1 MIVSAG
7 SDGTTVRQSDM
18 TSAPCRQ
25 IFLPP
30 TGIVRWCFRI
40 QDCQY
45 HAEQVNRRGFRRL
58 IVGLV
63 MTAAL
68 AGCSAASSSP
78 SPNANASTST
88 TAPASTAT
96 TAAPQTAP
104 IGTAIHLVDHTV
116 IGGNQLVQT
125 ATVRLVGI
133 IDPATPAQPV
143 PSSVSTIAG
152 GGRWVAMRLE
162 ATNDGPSSFGNEES
176 PRSWTLEFQTDR
188 KTSPNGAAFPLNM
201 VDCPALNYPLLEPD
215 TTTMGCVSIEIPPGS
230 VLRTLDVALAL
241 SGGGDTRPIAEWT
254 LS

>member
-1 MIVSAG
+1 MHWHG
-7 SDGTTVRQSDM
+7 
-18 TSAPCRQ
+18 
-25 IFLPP
+25 F
-30 TGIVRWCFRI
+30 WRI
-40 QDCQY
+40 
-45 HAEQVNRRGFRRL
+45 

-78 SPNANASTST
+78 SPNANASTAT
-88 TAPASTAT
+88 TKPASTAS

-125 ATVRLVGI
+125 ATVRLVSI

-152 GGRWVAMRLE
+152 GGRWIAMRLE
-162 ATNDGPSSFGNEES
+162 ATNDGPSRFGGEAS
-176 PRSWTLEFQTDR
+176 RYSWTLEFQTDR
-188 KTSPNGAAFPLNM
+188 KTSPNGVAFPLKM
-201 VDCPALNYPLLEPD
+201 VDCPALNFWLLEPD

-230 VLRTLDVALAL
+230 ALRTLEVALAL

-254 LS
+254 LP